1 MSYMSY
7 ATVEDVQ
14 ARMIRSMTSDEQSV
28 CTALLTDA
36 AVMIDTYAPNASADA
51 KKVVSCRMVLRAIG
65 DGDNVGVP
73 VGASSGSMSGLG
85 YSQSWSIGNNGS
97 TGELYFAKTDR
108 QLLGIGNA
116 IGSWSP
122 VQELVRG
129 ATDD

>member
-1 MSYMSY
+1 MSY
-7 ATVEDVQ
+7 ATVGDVQ
-14 ARMIRSMTSDEQSV
+14 ERMIREMSEEEQHV
-28 CTALLTDA
+28 CAALLEDA
-36 AVMIDTYAPNASADA
+36 AIMLDTYAPKASAEA
-51 KKVVSCRMVLRAIG
+51 KMVVSCRMVIRAIG
-65 DGDNVGVP
+65 DGDNAGVP

-97 TGELYFAKTDR
+97 TGELYFSKGDR

-129 ATDD
+129 VTDD